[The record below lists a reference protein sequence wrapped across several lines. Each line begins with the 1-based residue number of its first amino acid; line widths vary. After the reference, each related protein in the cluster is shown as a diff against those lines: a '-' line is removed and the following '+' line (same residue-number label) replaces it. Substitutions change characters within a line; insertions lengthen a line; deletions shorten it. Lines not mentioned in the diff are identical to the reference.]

1 MARSR
6 PATLRALWWVTLV
19 DEGVLRKWLVNIG
32 VRTAREC
39 VAHLICELRERMRN
53 IDRVDQGQF
62 ATPLT
67 QPYLAEALGLTA
79 DHLNR
84 VVRQFSKNG
93 IFELGRGQV
102 KVFDLAALTEIAGFD
117 PSYLTLSLSIARD
130 RRCSSIYQFT
140 CVLGLIH
147 VRRQKGDC

>member
-1 MARSR
+1 
-6 PATLRALWWVTLV
+6 
-19 DEGVLRKWLVNIG
+19 
-32 VRTAREC
+32 
-39 VAHLICELRERMRN
+39 MRN

-117 PSYLTLSLSIARD
+117 PSYLTSVCRSPAIGALQFGLSIYLCARVD
-130 RRCSSIYQFT
+130 PC
-140 CVLGLIH
+140 
-147 VRRQKGDC
+147 